1 MRINFCKKIFYIM
14 HSFAPFSY
22 LKTCKLEFGSRLRKV
37 AQSSVWLNSKLFS
50 VVFTLFSFC
59 AYFVFTLFSHH
70 FHIVFTSFSLRFHFV
85 FTLFSLHIVLTSH
98 CLHFVFLSFSR
109 RFHVVFTLFLR
120 CFSYYVHLAFT
131 LF

>member
-22 LKTCKLEFGSRLRKV
+22 LKTCKLEFDSRLRNV
-37 AQSSVWLNSKLFS
+37 AQGSVWLNSKLFS
-50 VVFTLFSFC
+50 VVFMLFSLC
-59 AYFVFTLFSHH
+59 AYFVFSLC
-70 FHIVFTSFSLRFHFV
+70 FHVVFTSFSLRFHF
-85 FTLFSLHIVLTSH
+85 TLFLLHIVCISLSCRFHVVLTT
-98 CLHFVFLSFSR
+98 FSR
-109 RFHVVFTLFLR
+109 RFHVVFTSFSR